1 MSDQRPTT
9 FLVDAYSDPVIVKIS
24 GRASFVT
31 SGSLRDFFNHM
42 IKAGKRR
49 FVLDFVD
56 CISMDSTFLGV
67 IAGAAL
73 TLRRSDT
80 PGSMVLCRLSAR
92 NLELV
97 KDLGLDRLMTI
108 DSGEVAPADIGSS
121 AEKLETSSGEAE
133 LENAKL
139 VLEAHEN
146 LIAVDEGNR
155 EKFQD
160 VVTFLKN
167 QVDRI

>member
-1 MSDQRPTT
+1 MTEQPTT

-24 GRASFVT
+24 GRASFVN
-31 SGSLRDFFNHM
+31 SASLRDFFNHM

-49 FVLDFVD
+49 FILDFAD

-73 TLRRSDT
+73 TLQGDES
-80 PGSMVLCRLSAR
+80 PGSMVLCRLCSR

-97 KDLGLDRLMTI
+97 KNLGLDRLVTV
-108 DSGEVAPADIGSS
+108 DDGDVPPPDIAAS

-133 LENAKL
+133 LESAKL
-139 VLEAHEN
+139 VLEAHKN
-146 LIAVDEGNR
+146 LIEVDEGNR

-167 QVDRI
+167 QVDRM